1 MLKYLYTTTES
12 LLITV
17 TLITLIYAA
26 IRRTY
31 GSQALRYLWAGLGLG
46 LLISGWLTAMRH
58 VVAWNRQLNT
68 WLNVNQ
74 QTIYLTVLIVL
85 SSVVM
90 LILIA
95 IFGRKD
101 QSPMGAGGIA
111 ACCFAGLLV
120 CSLAVYELPGIMS
133 GPFDFDTMG
142 KGTLSQEWFLRF
154 GGWALALIL
163 LALYS
168 RYIYRAC
175 LALSHRSMV
184 LVLLTVCLL
193 INDFRT
199 TAIILRY
206 WASNI
211 KRIPWPIRYN
221 RQQFPWVSGVTTFAS
236 TNICLCS
243 ALIAGLT
250 ALIPIRLFVDHIH
263 VTQPYDNKAQLRR
276 HRFNNRKLRRLAVKS
291 VACIA
296 VFMVSMT
303 AVKAY
308 ATRKIEL
315 SPPESYSVTEDSIV
329 IDLNNVN
336 DGHLHRFEYTTEN
349 KIAVRWIVVKKPNS
363 GAYGVGLDA
372 CDVCG
377 NAGYYE
383 RGSQVVCKRCDV
395 VMNIN
400 TIGFKGGCNPIPL
413 AYTIENGKMIFR
425 LEDII
430 AGETEFRF

>member
-1 MLKYLYTTTES
+1 MLKYLYSTTES

-31 GSQALRYLWAGLGLG
+31 GSQALRYLWAGLSLG

-58 VVAWNRQLNT
+58 VVAWNKQLNS

-90 LILIA
+90 LILLA

-111 ACCFAGLLV
+111 ACCFAGLLL

-236 TNICLCS
+236 TNIFLFS

-336 DGHLHRFEYTTEN
+336 DGHLHRFEYTTQN

>member
-46 LLISGWLTAMRH
+46 LLISGWLTVMRH
-58 VVAWNRQLNT
+58 VVTWNKQLNT

-90 LILIA
+90 LILLA

-236 TNICLCS
+236 TNIFLFS

-315 SPPESYSVTEDSIV
+315 SPPESYSVTEGSIV

-336 DGHLHRFEYTTEN
+336 DGHLHRFEYTTQN

>member
-1 MLKYLYTTTES
+1 MLKYLYSTTES

-31 GSQALRYLWAGLGLG
+31 GSQALRYLWAGLSLG

-58 VVAWNRQLNT
+58 VVAWNKQLNS

-90 LILIA
+90 LILLA

-236 TNICLCS
+236 TNIFLFS

-315 SPPESYSVTEDSIV
+315 SPPESYSVTEGSIV

-336 DGHLHRFEYTTEN
+336 DGHLHRFEYTTQN

>member
-1 MLKYLYTTTES
+1 MLKYLYTTIES

-58 VVAWNRQLNT
+58 VVAWNKQLNT

-85 SSVVM
+85 NSVVM
-90 LILIA
+90 LILLA

-236 TNICLCS
+236 TNTFLFS